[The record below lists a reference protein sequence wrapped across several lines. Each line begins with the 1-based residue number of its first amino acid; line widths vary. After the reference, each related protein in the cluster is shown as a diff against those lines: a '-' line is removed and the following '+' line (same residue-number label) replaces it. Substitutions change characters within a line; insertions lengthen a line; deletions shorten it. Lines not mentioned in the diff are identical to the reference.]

1 MDILNWIYL
10 VKNKFTRTT
19 VENPATDLLVLGADV
34 SFRKRGDKYQNYV
47 MPVTDFATSIA
58 PTVAPAL
65 YDTANVTQ
73 GTSITTGITVNA
85 ATGIITTF
93 SATTAANST
102 EATGFVVTNSTV
114 ASTSKIQLSCQYAG
128 QANSIPVAL
137 VSAIATGSFT
147 IRLGNGGL
155 AALNAVVKIHFTVID

>member
-34 SFRKRGDKYQNYV
+34 SYQKRGDKYQNYV
-47 MPVTDFATSIA
+47 MPVEDFATSIA

-73 GTSITTGITVNA
+73 GTSITTAVTVNA
-85 ATGIITTF
+85 ASGIITTV
-93 SATTAANST
+93 SATTSANST
-102 EATGFVVTNSTV
+102 EASGFVVNNTNV
-114 ASTSKIQLSCQYAG
+114 LSTSKIQLTCQYAG
-128 QANSIPVAL
+128 QANGVPVAL
-137 VSAIATGSFT
+137 VSAIANGSFT
-147 IRLGNGGL
+147 VRLGNGGS

>member
-1 MDILNWIYL
+1 MDILNWLYL
-10 VKNKFTRTT
+10 VKQKFTRTT
-19 VENPATDLLVLGADV
+19 VENPATDLMVLGADV
-34 SFRKRGDKYQNYV
+34 SFTKRGDKYQNYAI
-47 MPVTDFATSIA
+47 PVADFAASI
-58 PTVAPAL
+58 APAL

-73 GTSITTGITVNA
+73 KTSITTGVTVNA
-85 ATGIITTF
+85 ASGIITTV
-93 SATTAANST
+93 SATTAANNT
-102 EATGFVVTNSTV
+102 EATGFVVTNSAV

-147 IRLGNGGL
+147 IVLGNGGS

>member
-34 SFRKRGDKYQNYV
+34 SYTKRGDKYQNYV

-58 PTVAPAL
+58 PAL

-73 GTSITTGITVNA
+73 GTSITTGVTVNA

-93 SATTAANST
+93 SATTAATST

-128 QANSIPVAL
+128 QTNSIPVAL

-147 IRLGNGGL
+147 IVLGNGGSE
-155 AALNAVVKIHFTVID
+155 ALDAVVKIHFTVID